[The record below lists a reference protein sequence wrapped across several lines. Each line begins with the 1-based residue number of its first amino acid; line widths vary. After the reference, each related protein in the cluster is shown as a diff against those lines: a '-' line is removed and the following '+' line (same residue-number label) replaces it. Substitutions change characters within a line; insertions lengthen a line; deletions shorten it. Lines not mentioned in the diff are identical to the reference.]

1 MGSWYACERHKIN
14 EERGTEINRVDWR
27 RGHMHT
33 GWLDDGLAYLRLW
46 YEFRR
51 ERAVLE
57 LVEVECGEE
66 RVVQNLAGGPFLHA
80 DAPGDR

>member
-1 MGSWYACERHKIN
+1 
-14 EERGTEINRVDWR
+14 
-27 RGHMHT
+27 MHT

-66 RVVQNLAGGPFLHA
+66 WVVQNLAGGPLLHA